1 MDNMEQ
7 NILGHIYGIKNTING
22 FWYIGQTRNIVE
34 RKSRHFLHLKYNKH
48 YNKHLQNAY
57 NKYGKECFEFYI
69 LEETNV
75 DMLDIREQ
83 SWIKYYKSNNRKFG
97 YNKMSGGGSTGFHSD
112 ETKKRMSEIHKRRI
126 IERPETKGG
135 SKKGFVMSEENKI
148 KLSIAAKKRWSSKEE
163 REKQS
168 KKYKGIKQDPIFLA
182 KRIQAIS
189 NSYYSRKQKPKVI
202 LEGKRQINCL
212 EIINN

>member
-1 MDNMEQ
+1 MDNQ
-7 NILGHIYGIKNTING
+7 SVNLLGHIYGIKNTTNG
-22 FWYIGQTRNIVE
+22 FWYIGQTRNITD
-34 RKSRHFLHLKYNKH
+34 RQYRHFLHLKNNKH
-48 YNKHLQNAY
+48 YNKHLQYAY
-57 NKYGKECFEFYI
+57 NKYGKECFEFFI

-97 YNKMSGGGSTGFHSD
+97 YNKMSGGGSIGFHSE
-112 ETKKRMSEIHKRRI
+112 ETKKRMSEIHKRTA
-126 IERPETKGG
+126 IEQPEKKGG
-135 SKKGFVMSEENKI
+135 HRKGVPLSEYHKTI
-148 KLSIAAKKRWSSKEE
+148 LSLAAKKRWSSKEE

-168 KKYKGIKQDPIFLA
+168 KKYKGKKQDPIFLA

-189 NSYYSRKQKPKVI
+189 NAYYSRKQKPIVI